1 MAIDEALIEKA
12 YLEPMNMLVDKDNTA
27 QFKDFL
33 EAVEMAIMSKSP
45 TKKINE
51 LKSMIEDLEKKKD
64 SILELRISGVVFKK
78 GCGKKYTALSQELE
92 IKKDELN
99 TFKDQRQEATECKN
113 RLKKFKD
120 TILQHKTIDVFPREV
135 FETTIEKEIVG
146 GYDNNGN
153 ANPLMLNFVFKSR
166 VSNKDYIGKID
177 QSKIVKLAEFS
188 CDYQHYVFEKT
199 EK

>member
-1 MAIDEALIEKA
+1 
-12 YLEPMNMLVDKDNTA
+12 MNMLVDKDNTA

-99 TFKDQRQEATECKN
+99 TFKDQRREATECKN

-120 TILQHKTIDVFPREV
+120 TILQHKTIDVFPRRCLR
-135 FETTIEKEIVG
+135 
-146 GYDNNGN
+146 
-153 ANPLMLNFVFKSR
+153 PRSR
-166 VSNKDYIGKID
+166 R
-177 QSKIVKLAEFS
+177 
-188 CDYQHYVFEKT
+188 
-199 EK
+199 

>member
-1 MAIDEALIEKA
+1 MAINEALIEKA
-12 YLEPMNMLVDKDNTA
+12 YLEPLNRLVGKDNTV

-33 EAVEMAIMSKSP
+33 EAVEMAIMSESP

-64 SILELRISGVVFKK
+64 SILELRISGVVFKE
-78 GCGKKYTALSQELE
+78 GCEKKYIALSQKLE
-92 IKKDELN
+92 IKKGEFD
-99 TFKDQRQEATECKN
+99 TFKDQRREPTECKN

-120 TILQHKTIDVFPREV
+120 TILQHETIDVFSREV
-135 FETTIEKEIVG
+135 FETTIEKVIVG

-153 ANPLMLNFVFKSR
+153 ANPHMLNFVFKSG

-177 QSKIVKLAEFS
+177 QSKIVASRIQL
-188 CDYQHYVFEKT
+188 
-199 EK
+199 